1 MISSILVERVFNH
14 IHIADSFSALAA
26 CKLCRRIAL
35 VVFIA
40 ILFIEGAILIPS
52 VVNFERDLLKRLELE
67 GFQTV
72 QSIFRLAP
80 PDAAP
85 SELLNAAVRQM
96 KNSKLRGGV
105 LFDQAGKRLGKF
117 GEEIGPDYTPNSTT
131 SMQMMET
138 VVGQRYEIMWTPKSF
153 GAPYFLVARLDSSWI
168 GFELIAFIGRI
179 IGLVFLIAFFVTS
192 VTSIIL
198 GTMVLKP
205 VLALRRNLL
214 AAGADP
220 TNPDRYKIE
229 NASEDELGD
238 VVKAFNMMTKR
249 IGSDFLALEEKEQEL
264 QHSKILAERANE
276 EKSSFL
282 AKMSHE
288 LRTPLNAI
296 IGFSEVIKSEIMGP
310 LGNKKY
316 ADYAKD
322 INNSG
327 QHLLAL
333 INDILDLSKAEAGK
347 LELYEEVFDI
357 DDSLNEALRMIE
369 PLAQKKNLVIEVDA
383 LANLPFLSADER
395 RFKQILLNLLSNAV
409 KFTPA
414 SGRITISI
422 IIDATGEL
430 VVAVQDTGIGISAK
444 ELPSIM
450 EEFSRVENV
459 QTKSI
464 EGTGLGLPLTKLL
477 IERHGGRMSIDS
489 KYGEGT
495 TVNFYLPARRLIDQ
509 AA

>member
-1 MISSILVERVFNH
+1 VFKH
-14 IHIADSFSALAA
+14 INIADSISALST

-72 QSIFRLAP
+72 QSIFRLA
-80 PDAAP
+80 AP
-85 SELLNAAVRQM
+85 NAMPADLINAAIKQM

-105 LFDQAGKRLGKF
+105 LFDQGGTRLGKF
-117 GEEIGPDYTPNSTT
+117 GEEIGPTYTPDSTT
-131 SMQMMET
+131 SMKMMET
-138 VVGQRYEIMWTPKSF
+138 VPGQRYEIMWTPKSM
-153 GAPYFLVARLDSSWI
+153 GAPYFIIARLDSSWI

-296 IGFSEVIKSEIMGP
+296 IGFSDVIKSELMGP
-310 LGNKKY
+310 LGVAQY
-316 ADYAKD
+316 GEYAKD
-322 INNSG
+322 IHNSG

-347 LELYEEVFDI
+347 LELFEETFDI
-357 DDSLNEALRMIE
+357 VDSFSEAVRMID
-369 PLAQKKNLVIEVDA
+369 PLAQKKDLVIKVNA
-383 LANLPFLSADER
+383 LAKLPLLSADER

-409 KFTPA
+409 KFTPQ
-414 SGRITISI
+414 SGRISISI
-422 IIDATGEL
+422 SIDQLGNL
-430 VVAVQDTGIGISAK
+430 VVAVQDTGIGIK
-444 ELPSIM
+444 PEEMPKVLK
-450 EEFSRVENV
+450 EFSRVENN

-477 IERHGGRMSIDS
+477 IERHGGRLNIESE
-489 KYGEGT
+489 YGEGT
-495 TVNFYLPARRLIDQ
+495 TVTFCLPANRLINQ